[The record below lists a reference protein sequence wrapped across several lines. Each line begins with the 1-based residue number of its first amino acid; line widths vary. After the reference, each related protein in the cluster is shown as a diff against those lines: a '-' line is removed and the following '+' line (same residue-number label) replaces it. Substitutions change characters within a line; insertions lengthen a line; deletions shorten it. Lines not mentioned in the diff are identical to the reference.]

1 MTYFGYLTKIGH
13 FSFKVVLPSAR
24 CQSDCESSRIVKN
37 VMSEPSGHITGQI
50 PFNSLEKRRWN
61 ILHLKGQDALREN
74 CLSNSLGENEK
85 ELSAGPTPAKLNNHP
100 ALMAL
105 TDSFII
111 PRSFIT
117 RHIRLMVLLSF
128 LLSAFLAP
136 GVKYQTMRVFYQPYR
151 IQLHKGDGGGGN
163 TSSVLY
169 FSRQSYQGISN
180 PLVMI
185 KWYPGCTERL
195 CNETLQNF

>member
-1 MTYFGYLTKIGH
+1 MEE
-13 FSFKVVLPSAR
+13 
-24 CQSDCESSRIVKN
+24 DCEECHVRAQWSHNSTDPFQFTGKTQVEHSPLERAGRTEGKLSVKLTRGN
-37 VMSEPSGHITGQI
+37 G
-50 PFNSLEKRRWN
+50 
-61 ILHLKGQDALREN
+61 
-74 CLSNSLGENEK
+74 K

-180 PLVMI
+180 PFVMI
-185 KWYPGCTERL
+185 TWYPGCTERL
-195 CNETLQNF
+195 CNETLLKF